1 MTLSSQLENAVL
13 ETCLPLD
20 QCNACTRQG
29 LPILPLRKA
38 LVPRASEDTGAMSN
52 SRMGL
57 RTLRAGYL
65 YVLLDQQ
72 TWHAYQVTP
81 DGYLRQFNPDAP
93 PAANETPLCDACTSA
108 GHDAPASFLNIDIR
122 KYTHAWLA
130 FASDPWPGSVLD
142 AYKNSAAAG
151 RFRKLD
157 LRTARDTPDRIEDA
171 LLMTATEP
179 CVDQQVH
186 EYQRHQAVGDLDKVH
201 GFHSRVT
208 RVGALKN
215 YLRQTIDQ
223 QGLQRGVL
231 ALVLDDTVGLIQQY
245 NYLRNGWIEARQR
258 YIEDPMRAY
267 KRQTSDLLL
276 AIREMHPIWAEQQ
289 TASFAPMTGDAPP
302 TFGDP
307 EVERQRVIKEKIR
320 KYTAS
325 LEKRYSEADRASFEK
340 DYQRE
345 LANYQHYID
354 WCGRQY
360 AELCHSAP
368 FKRIEEH
375 DYDGADFTSGV
386 AYSLTM
392 TMCLRGGISEAPL
405 INQQSADEKTPL
417 SDKDPTAKLWLEWL
431 KNPQSP
437 VYRAILRRDES
448 LLAGLLPSFSVTGET
463 DWNDSEKLYSAVTKA
478 LTSDEF
484 NRYVQP
490 HIQTAMA
497 QLLGAL
503 NAASVRLQ
511 PRLGPGVGRVVSRL
525 NSASQLLYNR
535 VHLTELKIQMKISEY
550 YALQSEHLRKVQS
563 RASEAIRRGEKSVKV
578 NVDKVNHKFQKVQ
591 RRVVPLIRTGL
602 LSLAVLDPKVAN
614 QLITVSVWVE
624 GEADNLRR
632 DLMRNTGQGIGR
644 AGASAQHLLQE
655 VTVGVGSLDPKARAT
670 LRGLKVSAGGAAN
683 WVRAGFTGLRG
694 VASSSQLLLAMGGF
708 YLLNDSMKK
717 NFEEA
722 ERALGDKAPEAR
734 LALYG
739 ATLGVLAAGME
750 VIGIALEAGA
760 GRIQQV
766 AGLPAPVA
774 ASAKATF
781 RAGQILT
788 RTGAVIGAV
797 TGLFDATQAGM
808 AAIRTSKSGDGAAT
822 RWYLASAVVSGA
834 GAAAAIGAGIF
845 SATALIGLMGLAI
858 VLGITAYVFFQL
870 AKSKESTPLEKWARR
885 CVFGY
890 ADETPKIHWNQPEH
904 ASIAI
909 AELNAATFGVEANV
923 RFRLRLIAGQ
933 SHHRGGSTGGAGTLA
948 QEERLEYRLV
958 LPCFHPEHS
967 NYQWTLRLLREGD
980 NPYTE
985 GIGEVA
991 ASGNLI
997 APPPPS
1003 TANGTAEPAQKMHY
1017 QAEAGTPTVKTRSA
1031 MSPNNSALQVLD
1043 ISGALV
1049 FKSVERRQRVE
1060 GAILS
1065 LTYWPDRTV
1074 TEGYAALTLTTFS
1087 NL

>member
-1 MTLSSQLENAVL
+1 M
-13 ETCLPLD
+13 
-20 QCNACTRQG
+20 
-29 LPILPLRKA
+29 
-38 LVPRASEDTGAMSN
+38 
-52 SRMGL
+52 
-57 RTLRAGYL
+57 
-65 YVLLDQQ
+65 
-72 TWHAYQVTP
+72 
-81 DGYLRQFNPDAP
+81 
-93 PAANETPLCDACTSA
+93 
-108 GHDAPASFLNIDIR
+108 
-122 KYTHAWLA
+122 
-130 FASDPWPGSVLD
+130 
-142 AYKNSAAAG
+142 
-151 RFRKLD
+151 
-157 LRTARDTPDRIEDA
+157 
-171 LLMTATEP
+171 
-179 CVDQQVH
+179 
-186 EYQRHQAVGDLDKVH
+186 
-201 GFHSRVT
+201 
-208 RVGALKN
+208 
-215 YLRQTIDQ
+215 
-223 QGLQRGVL
+223 
-231 ALVLDDTVGLIQQY
+231 
-245 NYLRNGWIEARQR
+245 
-258 YIEDPMRAY
+258 
-267 KRQTSDLLL
+267 
-276 AIREMHPIWAEQQ
+276 
-289 TASFAPMTGDAPP
+289 
-302 TFGDP
+302 
-307 EVERQRVIKEKIR
+307 
-320 KYTAS
+320 
-325 LEKRYSEADRASFEK
+325 
-340 DYQRE
+340 
-345 LANYQHYID
+345 
-354 WCGRQY
+354 
-360 AELCHSAP
+360 
-368 FKRIEEH
+368 
-375 DYDGADFTSGV
+375 

-392 TMCLRGGISEAPL
+392 TMCLRGGISEASL

-550 YALQSEHLRKVQS
+550 YALQSEHLRKAQS
-563 RASEAIRRGEKSVKV
+563 RASEAIRRGEKSAKV

-632 DLMRNTGQGIGR
+632 DLMRNTEQGIGR

-670 LRGLKVSAGGAAN
+670 LRGLKVSAGGAGN

-694 VASSSQLLLAMGGF
+694 VASSGQLLLAMGGF

-774 ASAKATF
+774 ASAKVTF

-808 AAIRTSKSGDGAAT
+808 AAIRTSKSGDQSAAIL
-822 RWYLASAVVSGA
+822 YNLSARFSGA
-834 GAAAAIGAGIF
+834 GAIVGISAAAYG
-845 SATALIGLMGLAI
+845 ATALIGPMGIAILLGLAGY
-858 VLGITAYVFFQL
+858 GIFQW
-870 AKSKESTPLEKWARR
+870 AKSEESTPLERWARR
-885 CVFGY
+885 CFFGF
-890 ADETPKIHWNQPEH
+890 ANETPKIHWSQPEH
-904 ASIAI
+904 APVAI
-909 AELNAATFGVEANV
+909 AELNAATFGVEADV

-948 QEERLEYRLV
+948 QEERLEYRLA

-980 NPYTE
+980 NPNTE
-985 GIGEVA
+985 GVGEVA
-991 ASGNLI
+991 ASGSLV
-997 APPPPS
+997 APPVPL
-1003 TANGTAEPAQKMHY
+1003 TANEAAKPVRELDY
-1017 QAEAGTPTVKTRSA
+1017 QAEPGSPTVKTRSVI
-1031 MSPNNSALQVLD
+1031 SSNNSSLQVVD

-1049 FKSVERRQRVE
+1049 FKPFKRRQRVE
-1060 GAILS
+1060 AAILT
-1065 LTYWPDRTV
+1065 LTYWPDRNIS
-1074 TEGYAALTLTTFS
+1074 EGYAGLTLTTYS

>member
-1 MTLSSQLENAVL
+1 MSLSSQLEITVV
-13 ETCLPLD
+13 ETCLPSD
-20 QCNACTRQG
+20 QCNACNRQG

-72 TWHAYQVTP
+72 TWQAYQVTP

-93 PAANETPLCDACTSA
+93 PEANETPLCDACTSA

-130 FASDPWPGSVLD
+130 FASDPWPRSVLD
-142 AYKNSAAAG
+142 AYKNSAASG

-157 LRTARDTPDRIEDA
+157 LRTALDAPDGVENA

-179 CVDQQVH
+179 RVDQQVH

-208 RVGALKN
+208 RLGALKN

-223 QGLQRGVL
+223 QGLQQGVL

-258 YIEDPMRAY
+258 YIEDPMRTY

-276 AIREMHPIWAEQQ
+276 AIRQMHPIWADQQ
-289 TASFAPMTGDAPP
+289 TASFAPMTGDAAP

-307 EVERQRVIKEKIR
+307 EVERRRAIEEKVR
-320 KYTAS
+320 KYNAS
-325 LEKRYSEADRASFEK
+325 LEKRYSEADRASFEE

-360 AELCHSAP
+360 AELCHGAP
-368 FKRIEEH
+368 FKHIEEH

-405 INQQSADEKTPL
+405 VNQNSANEKAPFT
-417 SDKDPTAKLWLEWL
+417 DKDPTAKLWLEWL

-448 LLAGLLPSFSVTGET
+448 LLAGLLPSFSVTGDA
-463 DWNDSEKLYSAVTKA
+463 DWNDSEKLYSAVSKA

-490 HIQTAMA
+490 RIQTAMA

-503 NAASVRLQ
+503 NAASARLQ
-511 PRLGPGVGRVVSRL
+511 PRLGPGVSRVVSRL
-525 NSASQLLYNR
+525 NSASQLLYNG
-535 VHLTELKIQMKISEY
+535 VHLTELKIQMKFSEY
-550 YALQSEHLRKVQS
+550 YALLSEYLRKAQS
-563 RASEAIRRGEKSVKV
+563 RASEAIRLGEKSAKA

-591 RRVVPLIRTGL
+591 RKVVPLIRTGL
-602 LSLAVLDPKVAN
+602 LSMAVLDPKVAN
-614 QLITVSVWVE
+614 QLITLTVWVE

-632 DLMRNTGQGIGR
+632 DLMRNTEQGVGR

-655 VTVGVGSLDPKARAT
+655 AAVGVGSLDPKARAT
-670 LRGLKVSAGGAAN
+670 LRGLMVSTTVAAN

-694 VASSSQLLLAMGGF
+694 VAGSGQLLLALGGF

-760 GRIQQV
+760 GRIQHA
-766 AGLPAPVA
+766 AGLPARVT
-774 ASAKATF
+774 ASAKATY
-781 RAGQILT
+781 RAGQIIA
-788 RTGAVIGAV
+788 RAGAVIGAV

-845 SATALIGLMGLAI
+845 SASALMGLMGLAI
-858 VLGITAYVFFQL
+858 VLGITAYAFFQL
-870 AKSKESTPLEKWARR
+870 AKGKESTPLEKWARR

-890 ADETPKIHWNQPEH
+890 ADETPKIHWSQPEH
-904 ASIAI
+904 APVAI
-909 AELNAATFGVEANV
+909 AELNAATFNVEADV

-997 APPPPS
+997 APPAPL
-1003 TANGTAEPAQKMHY
+1003 TANGTTEPARKIHY

-1031 MSPNNSALQVLD
+1031 MSPNNSTLQVLD

-1049 FKSVERRQRVE
+1049 FKSLERSQRVE

-1074 TEGYAALTLTTFS
+1074 TEGYAALTLTTYS

>member
-1 MTLSSQLENAVL
+1 MTLSSQLENTAV

-65 YVLLDQQ
+65 YVLLDEQ
-72 TWHAYQVTP
+72 TWQAYQVTP

-130 FASDPWPGSVLD
+130 FASDPWPRSVLD
-142 AYKNSAAAG
+142 AYKKSTAAG

-157 LRTARDTPDRIEDA
+157 VRAARDAPDSIEDA

-179 CVDQQVH
+179 RVDQQVH
-186 EYQRHQAVGDLDKVH
+186 EYQRYEAVGDLDKVH

-223 QGLQRGVL
+223 QRLQQGVL

-258 YIEDPMRAY
+258 YIEDPMRTY

-276 AIREMHPIWAEQQ
+276 AIREMHPVWAEQQ

-302 TFGDP
+302 VFGDP
-307 EVERQRVIKEKIR
+307 EVERQRVIKEKVR
-320 KYTAS
+320 KYNAS

-340 DYQRE
+340 DFQRE

-360 AELCHSAP
+360 AELCHGAP
-368 FKRIEEH
+368 FKHIEEH
-375 DYDGADFTSGV
+375 DYDGTDFTSGV

-405 INQQSADEKTPL
+405 IDQQSTDEKASF

-437 VYRAILRRDES
+437 IYRSILTRDES

-490 HIQTAMA
+490 RIQTAMA

-503 NAASVRLQ
+503 NAASARLQ
-511 PRLGPGVGRVVSRL
+511 PRLGPGVVRVVSRL
-525 NSASQLLYNR
+525 NSASQLLYNG
-535 VHLTELKIQMKISEY
+535 VHLTQLKIQMKLSEY
-550 YALQSEHLRKVQS
+550 YALQSEYLRKAQS
-563 RASEAIRRGEKSVKV
+563 RASEAIRLGEKSAKA

-591 RRVVPLIRTGL
+591 RKVVPLIRTGL
-602 LSLAVLDPKVAN
+602 LSMAVLDPKIAN

-632 DLMRNTGQGIGR
+632 DLMRNTEQSIGR
-644 AGASAQHLLQE
+644 AGASAQHMLQE

-670 LRGLKVSAGGAAN
+670 LRGLMVSTTVAAN

-694 VASSSQLLLAMGGF
+694 VAGSGQLLLALGGF

-760 GRIQQV
+760 GRIQHA
-766 AGLPAPVA
+766 AGLPARVT
-774 ASAKATF
+774 ASAKATY
-781 RAGQILT
+781 RAGQIIA
-788 RTGAVIGAV
+788 RAGAVIGAV

-808 AAIRTSKSGDGAAT
+808 AAIRTSKSGDQSAASL
-822 RWYLASAVVSGA
+822 YKLSARFSGA
-834 GAAAAIGAGIF
+834 GAIVGITAAAYG
-845 SATALIGLMGLAI
+845 ATALIGPMGLAI
-858 VLGITAYVFFQL
+858 LLGLAGYGFFQW
-870 AKSKESTPLEKWARR
+870 AKSEESTPLERWARR

-890 ADETPKIHWNQPEH
+890 ANETPKIHWNQPEH
-904 ASIAI
+904 APVAI
-909 AELNAATFGVEANV
+909 AELNAATFNVEADV

-933 SHHRGGSTGGAGTLA
+933 SQHRGGSTGGAGTLA

-967 NYQWTLRLLREGD
+967 NYQWTLRILREGD
-980 NPYTE
+980 NPNTD
-985 GIGEVA
+985 GVGEVA
-991 ASGNLI
+991 ASGNLV
-997 APPPPS
+997 APTVPL
-1003 TANGTAEPAQKMHY
+1003 TANEAARSTRNVNY
-1017 QAEAGTPTVKTRSA
+1017 QAEPGTPTVKTRSA
-1031 MSPNNSALQVLD
+1031 MSPISNALQVVD

-1049 FKSVERRQRVE
+1049 FKPVERRLRVE
-1060 GAILS
+1060 AAILS
-1065 LTYWPDRTV
+1065 LTYWPDRNIP
-1074 TEGYAALTLTTFS
+1074 EGYAALTLTTYS

>member
-1 MTLSSQLENAVL
+1 MTLSSQLENAVV
-13 ETCLPLD
+13 ETCLPSE

-29 LPILPLRKA
+29 LPVLPLRKA
-38 LVPRASEDTGAMSN
+38 LVPRAGEDTGAMSN

-72 TWHAYQVTP
+72 TWQAYQVTP

-130 FASDPWPGSVLD
+130 FASDPWPRSVLD
-142 AYKNSAAAG
+142 AYKNSAAPG

-223 QGLQRGVL
+223 QGLQQGVL

-276 AIREMHPIWAEQQ
+276 AIREMHPIWADQQ

-302 TFGDP
+302 TFVDP

-405 INQQSADEKTPL
+405 INQQSAAEKTPF

-437 VYRAILRRDES
+437 VYRAILMRDES

-478 LTSDEF
+478 VTSDEF
-484 NRYVQP
+484 SRHVQP
-490 HIQTAMA
+490 RIQTAMA

-535 VHLTELKIQMKISEY
+535 VHLIELKIQMKFSEY

-563 RASEAIRRGEKSVKV
+563 RASEAIRRSGKGIKAAMGEVNHEAQKV
-578 NVDKVNHKFQKVQ
+578 NRK
-591 RRVVPLIRTGL
+591 VVPLIRTGL
-602 LSLAVLDPKVAN
+602 LSLAVLDPKIAN
-614 QLITVSVWVE
+614 QLITISIWVE
-624 GEADNLRR
+624 GEADKLRQ
-632 DLMRNTGQGIGR
+632 DLLRNAELAVDR
-644 AGASAQHLLQE
+644 VGASTHHLLQE
-655 VTVGVGSLDPKARAT
+655 ITVGVGSLDPRARAT
-670 LRGLKVSAGGAAN
+670 LRGLMVSAEGAAN
-683 WVRAGFTGLRG
+683 WVRVGFTGLRG
-694 VASSSQLLLAMGGF
+694 VAGSGQLLLALGGF

-739 ATLGVLAAGME
+739 ATLGILAAGME

-760 GRIQQV
+760 GRVQRA
-766 AGLPAPVA
+766 AGMPAGMA

-781 RAGQILT
+781 RAGQILAK
-788 RTGAVIGAV
+788 TGAVIGAV

-808 AAIRTSKSGDGAAT
+808 AASRAWKQGDESAAVG
-822 RWYLASAVVSGA
+822 YAFSAGLFA
-834 GAAAAIGAGIF
+834 TATGAGIF
-845 SATALIGLMGLAI
+845 AASTTSLALMGPLGVAI
-858 VLGITAYVFFQL
+858 VLGIVAYSLQKW
-870 AKSKESTPLEKWARR
+870 AHGQESTPFETWARR

-904 ASIAI
+904 APVAI
-909 AELNAATFGVEANV
+909 AELNAATFGVEADV

-980 NPYTE
+980 NPNTE
-985 GIGEVA
+985 GVGEVA

-997 APPPPS
+997 AP
-1003 TANGTAEPAQKMHY
+1003 TAPLPANDTVEPIRNMHY
-1017 QAEAGTPTVKTRSA
+1017 QAEPGTPTVKTRSA
-1031 MSPNNSALQVLD
+1031 MSPYSSDLQIVD
-1043 ISGALV
+1043 ISGALI
-1049 FKSVERRQRVE
+1049 FKPIERRQRVE
-1060 GAILS
+1060 AAILS
-1065 LTYWPDRTV
+1065 LTYWPDRNV
-1074 TEGYAALTLTTFS
+1074 HEGYAALTLTTYS